1 MGLYQRTAHKPY
13 IPYHHRFLFFL
24 HELKNKTQKIN
35 PETLAFRVQI
45 YYLRTQITR
54 GNMNGLDAG
63 KLADSIFF

>member
-13 IPYHHRFLFFL
+13 IPYRLLSLFFL

-45 YYLRTQITR
+45 DYLRTQITE
-54 GNMNGLDAG
+54 AT
-63 KLADSIFF
+63 

>member
-13 IPYHHRFLFFL
+13 IPYRLLSLFFL

-45 YYLRTQITR
+45 YYLRTQITE
-54 GNMNGLDAG
+54 AT
-63 KLADSIFF
+63 